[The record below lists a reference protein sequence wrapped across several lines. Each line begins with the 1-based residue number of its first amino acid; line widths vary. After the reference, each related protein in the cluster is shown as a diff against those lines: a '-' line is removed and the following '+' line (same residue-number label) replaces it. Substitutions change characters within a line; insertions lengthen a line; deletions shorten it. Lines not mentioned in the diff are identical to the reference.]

1 MTALYCVYTECV
13 TESVSSSV
21 VSPSVTAR
29 ALRAFAVRPGRS
41 RERRQIMQCNTQTDC
56 LAGTGFVNVSSELVR
71 CVGGMVVVLSLH
83 VMAVCS
89 ELKLLPQ

>member
-1 MTALYCVYTECV
+1 MTALYCVYAECV

-21 VSPSVTAR
+21 VSPPPLTAR

-71 CVGGMVVVLSLH
+71 CVGGMVVVLSLN
-83 VMAVCS
+83 VMAVHVCN
-89 ELKLLPQ
+89 